1 MTVTAFYDF
10 WSCFP
15 EKVFHPLQDFSHK
28 IIQAHVEHLELVST
42 VNTTQEGLEVVCVC
56 GGSDNFSQGT
66 QNGAKVLWYE
76 QLAASQ
82 TLWCINQ
89 SISCGMEV

>member
-1 MTVTAFYDF
+1 MTAFYDL

-28 IIQAHVEHLELVST
+28 IIRAHVEHLELVST

-56 GGSDNFSQGT
+56 GGSDNFCQGT
-66 QNGAKVLWYE
+66 QNRANE